1 MAKKMNKIEK
11 LITELCP
18 EGVEWKEL
26 SEVIEILDSQRK
38 PVSKSN
44 RNNGKYPY
52 YGANGIQDYV
62 DDYIFDG
69 TFILLGEDGSVINKD
84 GSPVLNWATGKIWV
98 NNHAHI
104 LAEKSEIALL
114 RYVFFALSVI
124 DVTKVVKG
132 NIPKITQQNL
142 RNFQIPIPPLAIQ
155 QEIVKILDTFT
166 TLEAEL
172 EAELE
177 ARKKQYEYYRDE
189 LLTFGDDVVLST
201 LSDVAHFMNGKGHEK
216 HIDENGRY
224 IVVNSKFVSTEGRV
238 KKYSVKQISP
248 VSAND
253 ILMVMSDLPNGKALA
268 KCFYVD
274 ENDKYTLNQRICALN
289 VKNNKEL
296 NAKFLFYILNR
307 NKQLLLYDSG
317 ADQTNLRKDD
327 ILNIQIPIPPLAE
340 QERIVA
346 ILDKFDALVNDIS
359 AGLPAELNA
368 RRKQYEYYR
377 GKLLTFEP
385 LDKEY
390 AKQ

>member
-1 MAKKMNKIEK
+1 MSKRQSRIEK
-11 LITELCP
+11 VIAELCP
-18 EGVEWKEL
+18 EGVEFKEL
-26 SEVIEILDSQRK
+26 GEVVKILDSQRK
-38 PVSKSN
+38 PVTKSQ
-44 RNNGKYPY
+44 RTGGEYPY

-84 GSPVLNWATGKIWV
+84 GSPVLNWAIGKIWV

-114 RYVFFALSVI
+114 RYVYFALSVI

-142 RNFQIPIPPLAIQ
+142 RHFLIPVPPLAIQ

-189 LLTFGDDVVLST
+189 LLTFGEDACLPDRQVAWKTLGEVATNLDSKRKPVTKSNRKEGEYPYYGASGIVDYVNDYIFDGDYLLVSEDGANLLARVTPIAFSASGKIWVNNHAHVLEFET
-201 LSDVAHFMNGKGHEK
+201 YVEK
-216 HIDENGRY
+216 
-224 IVVNSKFVSTEGRV
+224 KFVEYYLNMIDLSRFISTAAQP
-238 KKYSVKQISP
+238 KLTQ
-248 VSAND
+248 N
-253 ILMVMSDLPNGKALA
+253 N
-268 KCFYVD
+268 
-274 ENDKYTLNQRICALN
+274 LN
-289 VKNNKEL
+289 K
-296 NAKFLFYILNR
+296 
-307 NKQLLLYDSG
+307 
-317 ADQTNLRKDD
+317 
-327 ILNIQIPIPPLAE
+327 IPIPVPPIAE

-359 AGLPAELNA
+359 VGLPAELHA

-377 GKLLTFEP
+377 GKLLTF
-385 LDKEY
+385 KE
-390 AKQ
+390 KI